1 MINALISGKQKIDDG
16 AQAPKGKRALN
27 RAKLLRTGAELLS
40 EQSYACTGVDHI
52 IVKTGLTKGT
62 FYHYFKSKEQFAL
75 EVVDLYADYFNQK
88 LDTYLLNDS
97 QPPLERLSAYVSDT
111 IRTMKRDRFTR
122 TCLVGNLSQELG
134 GHDSALVD
142 ALKAAFAGWQQRVAI
157 CLDEAQARGDISEV
171 ADTHEL
177 AALFW
182 MGWEGALMQ
191 ARLFKRA
198 DPIQSFFEG
207 YMKVVLNY

>member
-1 MINALISGKQKIDDG
+1 MINALISGKHKIDDG

-62 FYHYFKSKEQFAL
+62 FYHYFKSKEQFVL

-88 LDTYLLNDS
+88 LDAYLLNDS
-97 QPPLERLSAYVSDT
+97 QPPLERLSAYVGDT
-111 IRTMKRDRFTR
+111 IRTMKRDKFTR
-122 TCLVGNLSQELG
+122 TCLIGNLSQELG

-142 ALKAAFAGWQQRVAI
+142 ALKAAF
-157 CLDEAQARGDISEV
+157 
-171 ADTHEL
+171 
-177 AALFW
+177 
-182 MGWEGALMQ
+182 
-191 ARLFKRA
+191 
-198 DPIQSFFEG
+198 
-207 YMKVVLNY
+207 